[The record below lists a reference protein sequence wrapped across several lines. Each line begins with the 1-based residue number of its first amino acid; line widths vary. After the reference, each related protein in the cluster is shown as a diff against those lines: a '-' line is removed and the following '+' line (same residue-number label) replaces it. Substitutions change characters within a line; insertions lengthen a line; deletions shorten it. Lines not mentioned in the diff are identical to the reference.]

1 MKTGFIGLGLIGGSI
16 ARAVRHFY
24 PDTEIIAYSRTRAS
38 VEQAVADGV
47 VDRIPDGVGEDFADC
62 DYIFLCAPGFQQR
75 KISGTVEAPHPLFLR
90 HYRRR
95 KYQDRH
101 PRKSYGTWY
110 GRKLYRWTSHGR
122 F

>member
-24 PDTEIIAYSRTRAS
+24 PDAEIIAYSRCGRPDS
-38 VEQAVADGV
+38 GWSRGGFRRLQLY
-47 VDRIPDGVGEDFADC
+47 IPVR
-62 DYIFLCAPGFQQR
+62 PGFQQR
-75 KISGTVEAPHPLFLR
+75 KISGTVEAPHPLFL
-90 HYRRR
+90 HHHRRR